1 LKALLERHIQRINC
15 KIQVL
20 EEGSSRL
27 SNWRLSVFVGILLF
41 LFIGSDLN
49 GFLFTFLLIAF
60 IGLFLYLVTQ
70 HKQVADTLKKF
81 EFLKQI
87 KEEHIA
93 RINLEWDAIKTPE
106 FQADIKYHPFAD
118 DLNCV
123 GKQSLHHLIDT
134 SIYEGSS
141 KLLSDWLLTQEP
153 VAQQILNR
161 QQLIQ
166 NLKPFQIFRD
176 KLRVTALFTK
186 TKATRGDWSMDQLLE
201 WLKLPKKTGFKLPL
215 AVLTGLAISN
225 LSLGILA
232 LIGVISSIPFVL
244 SLLSYVIIY
253 KLNSE
258 KISGLYDATFEVDKL
273 LGRFG
278 AILLQVEQFN
288 FKKES
293 LLTEF
298 VEVFHQQKVKPSVYL
313 KKVKKLAGSASLQT
327 NQVLWPLVNLMMPW
341 DLYYAM
347 RFEDLKHD
355 LEPKLAVWLDK
366 FYQLEALNSIAN
378 FAALNPDYPFPSFE
392 ENEETPFSAK
402 GLGHPLIADSN
413 KVTNDFKVETGKEL
427 FLLTGSNMAGKS
439 TFLRTVGINLI
450 LAYAG
455 APVNAK
461 ELTTSYF
468 RVFTSINI
476 VDSLGDGLSHFYA
489 EVKRLKRLL
498 DELREPNELPLFYFV
513 DEIYKGTNNKER
525 YIGSAAFLKEV
536 AGKNGMGLVST
547 HDLELAGMEK
557 EIPQLSNWH
566 FSELIVDGKMSFD
579 YKLKPGACPSTN
591 ALQIM
596 KIEGLPI

>member
-1 LKALLERHIQRINC
+1 MKALLEHHSQRINR
-15 KIQVL
+15 KIQML
-20 EEGSSRL
+20 EEGNSRL
-27 SNWRLSVFVGILLF
+27 SKWRLTVFVSTLLY

-49 GFLFTFLLIAF
+49 GFLFTFILLAL
-60 IGLFLYLVTQ
+60 IGLFLYLVNQ
-70 HKQVADTLKKF
+70 HKKVADTLKKF

-93 RINLEWDAIKTPE
+93 RINLDWDAIKTPE
-106 FQADIKYHPFAD
+106 LQLDIKNHPFAD
-118 DLNCV
+118 DLNCI
-123 GKQSLHHLIDT
+123 GKKSLHHLIDT

-161 QQLIQ
+161 QQLVQ
-166 NLKPFQIFRD
+166 ALKPFQIFRD

-201 WLKLPKKTGFKLPL
+201 WLKLPQKTGFKLPL
-215 AVLTGLAISN
+215 MVLTILAILN
-225 LSLGILA
+225 ISLGILS
-232 LIGVISSIPFVL
+232 LTGSISSIPFVL
-244 SLLSYVIIY
+244 SLLSYLTIY
-253 KLNSE
+253 KLNSQ
-258 KISGLYDATFEVDKL
+258 KVSGLFDATYQVDKL

-278 AILLQVEQFN
+278 SILLQVEQFS
-288 FKKES
+288 FKPMG
-293 LLTEF
+293 LLTQF
-298 VEVFHQQKVKPSVYL
+298 VDVFHQQQVKPSVYL
-313 KKVKKLAGSASLQT
+313 KKVKKLAGAASLQT
-327 NQVLWPLVNLMMPW
+327 NQVLWPIVNLIVPW

-347 RFEDLKHD
+347 RFEDLKHE
-355 LEPKLAVWLDK
+355 LEPKLAVWLEK
-366 FYQLEALNSIAN
+366 FYQLEALNSLAN
-378 FAALNPDYPFPSFE
+378 FAALNPAYPFPSFE
-392 ENEETPFSAK
+392 ENEKVPFSAK
-402 GLGHPLIADSN
+402 GLGHPLIADSK
-413 KVTNDFKVETGKEL
+413 KVTNDFKVEKGKEL

-450 LAYAG
+450 LSYAG

-498 DELREPNELPLFYFV
+498 DALREPNELPLFYFV

-557 EIPQLSNWH
+557 EIPQLSNLH